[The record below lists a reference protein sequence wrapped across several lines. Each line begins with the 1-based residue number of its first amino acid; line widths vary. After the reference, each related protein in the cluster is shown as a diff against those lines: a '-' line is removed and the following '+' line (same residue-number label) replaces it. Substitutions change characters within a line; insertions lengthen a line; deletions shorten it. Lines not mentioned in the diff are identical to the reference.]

1 MTIGA
6 AFVLA
11 TALTAVTNQYGKT
24 YTLARDKA
32 RLEQHRRELIADNA
46 RLREEIDRL
55 QNDDRYIEQIARQQ
69 LGLVRPGEVE
79 LLVVPYDGTVSP
91 PGRAPR
97 GAPARTSATDG
108 SGGDPSR
115 PVGLDHGRPQTDIR
129 ETGRGAGTPSGADAA
144 GPRPRR
150 GIAAWVIGVRDA
162 VLRLFHRAQH

>member
-55 QNDDRYIEQIARQQ
+55 QTDDRYIEQIAREQ

-79 LLVVPYDGTVSP
+79 LLVVPYDGTVP
-91 PGRAPR
+91 APGRTPR
-97 GAPARTSATDG
+97 GAPARTSASDR
-108 SGGDPSR
+108 SERR
-115 PVGLDHGRPQTDIR
+115 PNPAGLDNGPPPAGINEFDRSA
-129 ETGRGAGTPSGADAA
+129 GASPGADAA
-144 GPRPRR
+144 IPQPHR
-150 GIAAWVIGVRDA
+150 GIGVWVIGVRDA
-162 VLRLFHRAQH
+162 VLRLFHTAQH